1 MMEMMEIV
9 DEHHI
14 EIYLCRRCKISCL
27 FCLVLFVFL
36 NTRVYKNT
44 HSYVKVIC
52 LSVVYT
58 HIYHV
63 YFFNFHIHHI
73 FVLYKNELYI
83 IYVRFLFFFRKN
95 QFTSQEIS
103 IYLALLSKPRFPFC
117 KLHFQLSYES
127 INIYEYLQYLQLMNI
142 MYMYIYILRFH

>member
-52 LSVVYT
+52 LSVLCTLTFIMY
-58 HIYHV
+58 
-63 YFFNFHIHHI
+63 I
-73 FVLYKNELYI
+73 FLIFTYI
-83 IYVRFLFFFRKN
+83 IYLFYIKMNYILLYIYIYTFFILLFLEKIIYIK
-95 QFTSQEIS
+95 EIS
-103 IYLALLSKPRFPFC
+103 IYLALLSKPRFPFFVNC
-117 KLHFQLSYES
+117 IS
-127 INIYEYLQYLQLMNI
+127 IYLTKV
-142 MYMYIYILRFH
+142 